1 MAERISKLVIKTPN
15 SGTKASEQLTVR
27 GYVSTIR
34 SREVMDAMLVSAT
47 GFEGPKL
54 TVTGGDASYGGSVFT
69 GITPNNREYVVT
81 LRPMGQSL
89 NDIKNQVNRLIGL
102 SHRSELILELN
113 TVTEEGG
120 ESRVYTSGYISDVS
134 APLFSDKREIVITFI
149 SPMPYLQRDPMS
161 ILGIH
166 DIEMSTPAVG
176 GRIDIHRK
184 PSDEEDKAFSAPST
198 FRLALSIPGTIANL
212 ITTAIVSDEVNSF
225 SGAVKTSSLFQDV
238 SPASH
243 GYLIFDMEDRAMYL
257 DANDG
262 MGPYRN
268 PFVGTNTSDYPSVYP
283 NQTGLSVSLLYSNTT
298 TNNNS
303 FLKTKVDSYLIYPK
317 VYGI

>member
-81 LRPMGQSL
+81 LRPMGHSL
-89 NDIKNQVNRLIGL
+89 NDIKNQVNTLIGL
-102 SHRSELILELN
+102 SHKSELILELN
-113 TVTEEGG
+113 TVTEDGG

-161 ILGIH
+161 ILGLH
-166 DIEMSTPAVG
+166 DIKMETASG
-176 GRIDIHRK
+176 GGVIDITRK
-184 PSDEEDKAFSAPST
+184 PSNEADKAFSAPST
-198 FRLALSIPGTIANL
+198 FRLTLSYSGIFAQNLTTASVSDDTNSFLGTIR
-212 ITTAIVSDEVNSF
+212 TTTRYD
-225 SGAVKTSSLFQDV
+225 DV
-238 SPASH
+238 GNTTKS
-243 GYLIFDMEDRAMYL
+243 YLVFDMEDRAMYL
-257 DANDG
+257 DADDG
-262 MGPYRN
+262 KDAYRN
-268 PFVGTNTSDYPSVYP
+268 PYIGTQTSDYPKIYP
-283 NQTGLSVSLLYSNTT
+283 NQTDLNVTLLYTKLSTYDPM
-298 TNNNS
+298 
-303 FLKTKVDSYLIYPK
+303 FLKTKIESYLIYPK